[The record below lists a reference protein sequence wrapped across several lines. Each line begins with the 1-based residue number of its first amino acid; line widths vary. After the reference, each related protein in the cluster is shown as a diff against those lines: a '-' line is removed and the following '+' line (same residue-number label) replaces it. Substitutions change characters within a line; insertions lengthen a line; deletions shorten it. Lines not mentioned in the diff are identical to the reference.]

1 MSKISTVR
9 SLEPGQR
16 CKQTEKR
23 NGAHMCQ
30 VKPRETR
37 DVFIL
42 IKHAYP
48 HVEILR
54 GTGVI
59 FNLDLHSPFPNM
71 DIFFYL
77 SWAKSHAFGVSGLLT
92 GVYAFALPPTKIE

>member
-1 MSKISTVR
+1 MSEISTVR

-16 CKQTEKR
+16 YNQTEKR
-23 NGAHMCQ
+23 NGAHKCQ
-30 VKPRETR
+30 VKPRETS

-48 HVEILR
+48 HVEVLR
-54 GTGVI
+54 GKGVI
-59 FNLDLHSPFPNM
+59 FNLDLHSPFPNT

-92 GVYAFALPPTKIE
+92 GVYAFALPLTKIE